1 MPAERLSIRKTK
13 EVLEATELIAAHWE
27 SYSPSCSRTMR
38 TARSLTSRGYL
49 FDVLMTP
56 SSQEMESPAK
66 AGRFRLQ
73 ETPFV
78 GQVEEPRDD
87 RSSDLPWALKSP
99 PTRSSQVG
107 RIGGLSGAGA
117 STS

>member
-66 AGRFRLQ
+66 AGRFSLH
-73 ETPFV
+73 
-78 GQVEEPRDD
+78 
-87 RSSDLPWALKSP
+87 
-99 PTRSSQVG
+99 
-107 RIGGLSGAGA
+107 
-117 STS
+117 